1 MAVLFGYTAFYTCH
15 LSVPLHT
22 HEVAFNN
29 TCVGI
34 THYLRA
40 TVGTFHFLRPTPQHV
55 SEVGAVKA
63 DLAFGRD
70 FEALL
75 GAALVLELGHFDFP
89 YTANHYRTGEAYP

>member
-15 LSVPLHT
+15 LSAPLHP

-34 THYLRA
+34 THDLRA

-75 GAALVLELGHFDFP
+75 GAALVFELGHFDFP
-89 YTANHYRTGEAYP
+89 YLANLC

>member
-15 LSVPLHT
+15 LSTPLHPQ
-22 HEVAFNN
+22 EVAFNN

-34 THYLRA
+34 THDLRA
-40 TVGTFHFLRPTPQHV
+40 TVGTFHLLRPTPQHV
-55 SEVGAVKA
+55 SEVSAVKA

-75 GAALVLELGHFDFP
+75 GAALIFELGHFDFP
-89 YTANHYRTGEAYP
+89 YLANLC